1 MKGLLKKDLY
11 MTWAY
16 SKMFIVLLL
25 FFFVLSFFV
34 KDSLFFLAYP
44 MIIVSMLPVTMQ
56 SYDERFKWNVYCDAL
71 PLTRAQVVS
80 EKYLLS
86 LLYCGAVL
94 LLLGVVRGAVL
105 LIQGQSAA
113 FFDLLSVL
121 ILFGFVGPALILPFI
136 FAWGPEKG
144 RLAYLIFIGAVCAA
158 TVLLMNRP
166 LAQTERFGSRP
177 IDVLLALIL
186 GALVFA
192 ASWILSI
199 RLYQKRAL

>member
-11 MTWAY
+11 MAWAY
-16 SKMFIVLLL
+16 SRMFLFILA

-44 MIIVSMLPVTMQ
+44 MIIVSMLPVNLL
-56 SYDERFKWNVYCDAL
+56 SYDERFKWSVYCDAL

-80 EKYLLS
+80 EKYLFS
-86 LLYCGAVL
+86 LLCGGAVL
-94 LLLGVVRGAVL
+94 LLLGGVRGGIL
-105 LIQGQSAA
+105 LLQGQSAA
-113 FFDLLSVL
+113 FFDLLSFL
-121 ILFGFVGPALILPFI
+121 ILFGLVGPALILPFI
-136 FAWGPEKG
+136 FSWGPEKG
-144 RLAYLIFIGAVCAA
+144 RLVYLVFIGAICAA

-177 IDVLLALIL
+177 IDALLALIV

-192 ASWILSI
+192 ASWVLSI
-199 RLYQKRAL
+199 KLYQKRAL